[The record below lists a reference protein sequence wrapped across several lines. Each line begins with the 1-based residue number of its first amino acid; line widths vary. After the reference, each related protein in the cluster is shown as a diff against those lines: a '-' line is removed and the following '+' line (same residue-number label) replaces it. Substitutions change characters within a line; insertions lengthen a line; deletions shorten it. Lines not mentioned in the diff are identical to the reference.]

1 MVTEVRRADCVTV
14 IDAARGRWAVT
25 STRYA
30 IQYCNSCRAGHRHG
44 RLSCYMYMYMLVIRM
59 TRL

>member
-44 RLSCYMYMYMLVIRM
+44 RLSCYMYMYIC
-59 TRL
+59 